1 MPKWIFPECCD
12 CPKAASRSYYRVGSE
27 SIQSRRTT
35 LQLPP
40 EPLSQVRSIT
50 FGHGRARE
58 DVPGSIGRRSLERRS
73 VVAQPVASAH
83 SVTESRLSMTAQ
95 QRALQEREGEQQA
108 QEHEPA
114 STQARDHEFEVH
126 QEGEADQGFE
136 SHQLACSSVAD
147 TPDQGRGDS
156 AQPGQS
162 GEVERAVNSS
172 VPTPPCPHLEVVP
185 PIPLDHHT
193 QKLSHSSAGP
203 TPIVDYNVETG
214 MLSFPH
220 PVPPTIVP
228 LSPTSS
234 QVQHTANAYAFV
246 DTSMFNPEWVSIPT
260 PLELEREYREFADVC
275 SGKFYSRERA
285 TAEGLEQLPLEFY
298 ANPKAPFVD
307 GEVRPSMFTK
317 FDPDRGNAGGG
328 SWCQPGQFAHSWS
341 FNVGLGRGEMGLNE
355 RPVNQGDHC
364 QQPEHLKFADQGEE
378 QHDIISVQP
387 AQGEQQVQHGGGEWF
402 NHHLSYMH
410 PDDHLNAHAGDVQH
424 TRQLQAS
431 GDMAQRFQY
440 TTNHHIQNSQWQFH
454 SVGDIST
461 APPLPLEGDE
471 SLSPNHQSQ
480 LSFNPNQQLTQAGK
494 NAWYPYSEPTVD
506 SKKGEQEEVIVW

>member
-136 SHQLACSSVAD
+136 SHQLPCSSVAD

-162 GEVERAVNSS
+162 GEVERAVNSF
-172 VPTPPCPHLEVVP
+172 VPTSPFPHLEVVP

-193 QKLSHSSAGP
+193 RKLSHSSAGP
-203 TPIVDYNVETG
+203 TPLVDYNVETG

-260 PLELEREYREFADVC
+260 PLGLEREYREFADVC

-298 ANPKAPFVD
+298 ANPKTPFVD

-317 FDPDRGNAGGG
+317 FDPDKGNAEG
-328 SWCQPGQFAHSWS
+328 SSWSQFAHSWS
-341 FNVGLGRGEMGLNE
+341 FNVGTGRGETLMGLNE

-364 QQPEHLKFADQGEE
+364 QQPEHLKFADQGE
-378 QHDIISVQP
+378 QQQDIITIQP
-387 AQGEQQVQHGGGEWF
+387 AQGEWQQVQHGGGEWF
-402 NHHLSYMH
+402 NQHLSFM
-410 PDDHLNAHAGDVQH
+410 HAGDVQY

-431 GDMAQRFQY
+431 
-440 TTNHHIQNSQWQFH
+440 
-454 SVGDIST
+454 GDIST
-461 APPLPLEGDE
+461 APPLPLEGEE
-471 SLSPNHQSQ
+471 SLLPIHQSQ
-480 LSFNPNQQLTQAGK
+480 LSFNPNQHFTLAGK
-494 NAWYPYSEPTVD
+494 NAWYPHTELMVD
-506 SKKGEQEEVIVW
+506 SKKGEQGKVIVW